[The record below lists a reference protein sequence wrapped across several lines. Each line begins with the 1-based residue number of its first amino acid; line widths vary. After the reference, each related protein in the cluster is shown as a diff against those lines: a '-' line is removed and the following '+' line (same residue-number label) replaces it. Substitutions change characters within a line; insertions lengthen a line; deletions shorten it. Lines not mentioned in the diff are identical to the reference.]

1 MIKRILISS
10 ILLISFGCSP
20 IKKINNNV
28 VSGEF
33 DKAIDKTIS
42 ELKKIKNKKKKI
54 QYELILTDIFDRSV
68 INSRDKISRFKKD
81 GNPEFFDDIY
91 FEYEKLIIRQNKLK
105 NISSERLNFNF
116 ENYDS
121 ELINFRYKTSDYFL
135 EISNSLI
142 SNDNK
147 FDYRKAHNYLTII
160 ETINPNYLQ
169 TRSLIQL
176 CLVEGKDNILLT
188 VLNESKSVLFEDL
201 ENDILNIKGYDL
213 NSTWKSFFTKNDSF
227 EGKYD
232 FYIDLAFKS
241 FIISPER
248 LVQREGSREKNIVDG
263 LTYQLDAEGNV
274 MKDSLGNDIKI
285 DKLIKISVKTI
296 ESIQSKSAMVLAEIR
311 FSDKKKDIIDKFPLE
326 SEFWFRNR
334 FLEYD
339 GDKRVLTK
347 DEIKLS
353 KKRFMPFPPDEVLIL
368 NNSEIIKRKMKNI
381 IYKSFK

>member
-1 MIKRILISS
+1 MVKRILISS
-10 ILLISFGCSP
+10 LLLISFGCSP

-33 DKAIDKTIS
+33 DKAINKTIS

-54 QYELILTDIFDRSV
+54 QYELILKDIYNRAV
-68 INSRDKISRFKKD
+68 VNSKDKISRFKKD

-91 FEYEKLIIRQNKLK
+91 FEYDKLIKRQNKLK
-105 NISSERLNFNF
+105 NLSSERLNFNF

-135 EISNSLI
+135 KISNSFI
-142 SNDNK
+142 SNNNK
-147 FDYRKAHNYLTII
+147 FDYRKAYNYLTVI
-160 ETINPNYLQ
+160 ESINPNYLD
-169 TRSLIQL
+169 TRSLIKL
-176 CLVEGKDNILLT
+176 CLVKGKDYILLN

-201 ENDILNIKGYDL
+201 EKDILNIKGYDL

-227 EGKYD
+227 EGTYD

-248 LVQREGSREKNIVDG
+248 LVQKEGFSEKNIVDG
-263 LTYQLDAEGNV
+263 LTYKLDDEGNV

-285 DKLIKISVKTI
+285 DKLIKISVKSI
-296 ESIQSKSAMVLAEIR
+296 ESIQSKSAKVLAEIR
-311 FSDKKKDIIDKFPLE
+311 FIDKKKNIIEKFPLE

-339 GDKRVLTK
+339 GDKRLLTK
-347 DEIKLS
+347 EQIKLS
-353 KKRFMPFPPDEVLIL
+353 KNRFMPFPTDEVLIF
-368 NNSEIIKRKMKNI
+368 NNSENIKRKMKRI
-381 IYKSFK
+381 IYKSFN

>member
-1 MIKRILISS
+1 MIKKILISL
-10 ILLISFGCSP
+10 IILISFGCSP
-20 IKKINNNV
+20 IKKINDSV

-42 ELKKIKNKKKKI
+42 ELKKTRNKKKKT
-54 QYELILTDIFDRSV
+54 QYELILTDIYDRSV
-68 INSRDKISRFKKD
+68 VDSKNKISRFKKD

-91 FEYEKLIIRQNKLK
+91 FEYEKLIKRQIKLS
-105 NISSERLNFNF
+105 NIANERLNFNF

-121 ELINFRYKTSDYFL
+121 ELINFRYKTSNYFL
-135 EISNSLI
+135 NISNSFI

-147 FDYRKAHNYLTII
+147 FDYRKAYNYLIII
-160 ETINPNYLQ
+160 ESINPNYLN
-169 TRSLIQL
+169 TRSLIEL
-176 CLVEGKDNILLT
+176 CLVKGKDYILLN
-188 VLNESKSVLFEDL
+188 VINESKSVLFKDL

-227 EGKYD
+227 EGTYD

-248 LVQREGSREKNIVDG
+248 LVQKEGFREKNIVDG
-263 LTYQLDAEGNV
+263 LTYQLDENGNV

-285 DKLIKISVKTI
+285 DKLIKISVKSI
-296 ESIQSKSAMVLAEIR
+296 ESIQSKSAKVLAEIR
-311 FSDKKKDIIDKFPLE
+311 LIDKKKNIIDKFPLE

-347 DEIKLS
+347 NEIKLS
-353 KKRFMPFPPDEVLIL
+353 KSRFIPFPSDEVLIF
-368 NNSEIIKRKMKNI
+368 NNS
-381 IYKSFK
+381 

>member
-1 MIKRILISS
+1 MVKRILISS
-10 ILLISFGCSP
+10 LLLISFGCSP

-33 DKAIDKTIS
+33 DKAINKTIS

-54 QYELILTDIFDRSV
+54 QYELILKDIYNRAV
-68 INSRDKISRFKKD
+68 VNSKDKISRFKKD

-91 FEYEKLIIRQNKLK
+91 FEYDKLIKRQNKLK
-105 NISSERLNFNF
+105 NLSSERLNFNF

-135 EISNSLI
+135 KISNSFI
-142 SNDNK
+142 SNNNK
-147 FDYRKAHNYLTII
+147 FDYRKAYNYLTVI
-160 ETINPNYLQ
+160 ESINPNYLD
-169 TRSLIQL
+169 TRSLIKL
-176 CLVEGKDNILLT
+176 CLLKGKDYILLN

-201 ENDILNIKGYDL
+201 EKDILNIKGYDL

-227 EGKYD
+227 EGTYD

-248 LVQREGSREKNIVDG
+248 LVQKEGFSEKNIVDG
-263 LTYQLDAEGNV
+263 LTYKLDDEGNV
-274 MKDSLGNDIKI
+274 MKDSLGNDIKV
-285 DKLIKISVKTI
+285 DKLIKISVKSI
-296 ESIQSKSAMVLAEIR
+296 ESIQSKSAKVLAEIR
-311 FSDKKKDIIDKFPLE
+311 FIDKKKNIIEKFPLE

-347 DEIKLS
+347 EQVKLS
-353 KKRFMPFPPDEVLIL
+353 KNRFMPFPPDEVLIF
-368 NNSEIIKRKMKNI
+368 NNSENIKRKMKRI
-381 IYKSFK
+381 IYKSFN

>member
-1 MIKRILISS
+1 MVKRILISS
-10 ILLISFGCSP
+10 LLLISFGCSP

-33 DKAIDKTIS
+33 DKAINKTIS

-54 QYELILTDIFDRSV
+54 QYELILKDIYNRAV
-68 INSRDKISRFKKD
+68 VNSKDKISRFKKD

-91 FEYEKLIIRQNKLK
+91 FEYDKLIKRQNKLK
-105 NISSERLNFNF
+105 NLSSERLNFNF

-135 EISNSLI
+135 KISNSFI
-142 SNDNK
+142 SNNNK
-147 FDYRKAHNYLTII
+147 FDYRKAYNYLTVI
-160 ETINPNYLQ
+160 ESINPNYLD
-169 TRSLIQL
+169 TRSLIKL
-176 CLVEGKDNILLT
+176 CLVKGKDYILLN

-201 ENDILNIKGYDL
+201 EKDILNIKGYDL

-227 EGKYD
+227 EGTYD

-248 LVQREGSREKNIVDG
+248 LVQKEGFSEKNIVDG
-263 LTYQLDAEGNV
+263 LTYKLDDEGNV
-274 MKDSLGNDIKI
+274 MKDSLGNDIKV
-285 DKLIKISVKTI
+285 DKLIKISVKSI
-296 ESIQSKSAMVLAEIR
+296 ESIQSKSAKVLAEIR
-311 FSDKKKDIIDKFPLE
+311 FIDKKKNIIEKFPLE

-347 DEIKLS
+347 EQIKLS
-353 KKRFMPFPPDEVLIL
+353 KNRFIPFPPDEVLIF
-368 NNSEIIKRKMKNI
+368 NNSENIKRKMKRI
-381 IYKSFK
+381 IYKSFN